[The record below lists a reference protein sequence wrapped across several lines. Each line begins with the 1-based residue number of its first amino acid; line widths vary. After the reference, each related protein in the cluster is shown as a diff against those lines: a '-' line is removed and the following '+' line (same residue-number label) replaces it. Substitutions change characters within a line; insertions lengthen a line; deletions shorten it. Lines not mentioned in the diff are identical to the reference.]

1 MARAPHL
8 VFVMAVL
15 TTGCD
20 MTNLAA
26 GSTVGVIE
34 RGSPALTR
42 IEDPDL
48 AEEAIP
54 GGIGTM
60 ETVLEIRPEDERI
73 RMLLQRSYASYAFG
87 FLQDRMEVALANDE
101 EEASEHWRRRATMAH
116 ARAKAIGM
124 GTMTMWEDEGG
135 GAEGHVRRG
144 VEAWTRYLRNFEDEE
159 QVPTL
164 FWTCYAW
171 AQWVGLNTDNV
182 DALADLP
189 FINVLADRILEL
201 DPSFMDHAPRAL
213 HAGLIG
219 TAPEQLGGRPRD
231 AQREFDDAIRRT
243 GRRNLMYLVMEA
255 RIVAVAIQD
264 RALYQR
270 LLQEVIDAGD
280 VDPNQRLANALAKR
294 RAVRYLAQ
302 IDNYFEPPTTE
313 EAPAEGA
320 EGAEGAAEGAPAP
333 ASQ

>member
-1 MARAPHL
+1 MARAPLL
-8 VFVMAVL
+8 VLAVCAVL
-15 TTGCD
+15 AGCD

-34 RGSPALTR
+34 RGSPAMTR

-87 FLQDRMEVALANDE
+87 FLQDRMEVALANDDE
-101 EEASEHWRRRATMAH
+101 ETSEHFRRRASMAH
-116 ARAKAIGM
+116 LRAKTIGM
-124 GTMTMWEDEGG
+124 GTMTMWEDENG
-135 GAEGHVRRG
+135 GAEGAVRRG
-144 VEAWTRYLRNFEDEE
+144 IEAWTRYLRNFDDAEE

-171 AQWVGLNTDNV
+171 AQWVGMNTDNV

-189 FINVLADRILEL
+189 FINALADRIMAL

-231 AQREFDDAIRRT
+231 AKVEFEDAIRRS
-243 GRRNLMYLVMEA
+243 GRRNLMYLVME
-255 RIVAVAIQD
+255 
-264 RALYQR
+264 
-270 LLQEVIDAGD
+270 
-280 VDPNQRLANALAKR
+280 
-294 RAVRYLAQ
+294 
-302 IDNYFEPPTTE
+302 
-313 EAPAEGA
+313 
-320 EGAEGAAEGAPAP
+320 
-333 ASQ
+333 